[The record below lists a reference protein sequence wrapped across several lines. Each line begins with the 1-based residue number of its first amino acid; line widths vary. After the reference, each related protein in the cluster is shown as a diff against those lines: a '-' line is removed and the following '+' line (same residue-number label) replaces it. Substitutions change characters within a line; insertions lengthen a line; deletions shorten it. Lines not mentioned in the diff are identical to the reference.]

1 MGCGEKTSTRLLMS
15 AIEAS
20 LQPHVTAFV
29 DKVDDLI
36 AKVDSKAR
44 LLLAKDVDLAGVKDG
59 GKVDV
64 SLNEEN
70 SARLKKLTKLLSDLK
85 DLSWRYKIGPSGSG
99 RARLGMANSTG
110 CSSVWAS
117 TYPYNPYPFP
127 WVNHLFQDAPSIAI
141 GIFEGHMRKM
151 ADNFALVRR
160 AELEVNDAYDNHV
173 HDEFFSMFDYNQFT
187 DEEFLLCPP
196 IVAIGGDGAMYDIGF
211 QNLSRLMASG
221 KPLRVVILDTQVY
234 SNTGG
239 QACTSGFTGQIADM
253 SYYGKVLHGKTEAR
267 KELSLISV
275 AHRTSYVL
283 QSSQANPSHL
293 MAGLLKG
300 LASRR
305 PAIFNI
311 YAPCQTE
318 HGIPDDASLRNAK
331 LALESRAVPYMIY
344 DPDAGSSLSE
354 RLNLEGNPELDQDWP
369 TYELKYKD
377 ENGKDQVMELPMTIA
392 DWAATEFRFAK
403 HFQRVKGTPEK
414 ELVLYHEYLK
424 LDPEQAKGKAAFI
437 YALTAKGQLEQYLV
451 SEELVS
457 LGKERIDFWNE
468 LREMSGDVV
477 SDEVREKIS
486 EEKEAEFEAQ
496 LDTLRAEYEAK
507 IESLKQ
513 SYPQEVARRMAEA
526 LMGQGSNL
534 DSFVSAVA
542 AAPAVQAPAAPAPR
556 PAPAPAPA
564 PAPKAAEAE
573 AAGEEPGMLPW
584 IEEDTCTACG
594 DCLKVNSKLFAYGP
608 SGKATVTDPKNG
620 TFKDLVVAA
629 ERCPTGSIHPGEPV
643 NKKEKN
649 LDKLIPRAEPFN

>member
-1 MGCGEKTSTRLLMS
+1 MQNL
-15 AIEAS
+15 
-20 LQPHVTAFV
+20 
-29 DKVDDLI
+29 
-36 AKVDSKAR
+36 
-44 LLLAKDVDLAGVKDG
+44 
-59 GKVDV
+59 
-64 SLNEEN
+64 
-70 SARLKKLTKLLSDLK
+70 
-85 DLSWRYKIGPSGSG
+85 
-99 RARLGMANSTG
+99 
-110 CSSVWAS
+110 
-117 TYPYNPYPFP
+117 YPYNPYPFP

-160 AELEVNDAYDNHV
+160 ADLEVNDAYKPDE
-173 HDEFFSMFDYNQFT
+173 HDEFFSSFDYNQFT
-187 DEEFLLCPP
+187 DDEFLLCPP
-196 IVAIGGDGAMYDIGF
+196 IVAMGGDGAMYDIGF

-253 SYYGKVLHGKTEAR
+253 SYYGKAQHGKTEAR
-267 KELSLISV
+267 KELSLISL

-293 MAGLLKG
+293 MAGILKG

-318 HGIPDDASLRNAK
+318 HGIPDDASLRNSR
-331 LALESRAVPYMIY
+331 LALEGRAVPYMVY

-354 RLNLEGNPELDQDWP
+354 RLDLDGNPEIDQDWP

-392 DWAATEFRFAK
+392 DWAATEVRFAK
-403 HFQRVKGTPEK
+403 HYRRVKGTPDT

-424 LDPEQAKGKAAFI
+424 LSKEEAEGKTAFI
-437 YALTAKGQLEQYLV
+437 YALTSKNQLDRYLV
-451 SEELVS
+451 SEELVT
-457 LGKERIDFWNE
+457 LGRERLDFWNE
-468 LREMSGDVV
+468 LREMSGDWISEEVRDKV
-477 SDEVREKIS
+477 SD
-486 EEKEAEFEAQ
+486 EKEAEFEAK
-496 LDTLRAEYEAK
+496 LDAVKAQYEAQ

-513 SYPQEVARRMAEA
+513 SYPQEVARKMAEA

-534 DSFVSAVA
+534 DSFVSSVVS
-542 AAPAVQAPAAPAPR
+542 APAASAPSSPAAPAPV
-556 PAPAPAPA
+556 
-564 PAPKAAEAE
+564 AE
-573 AAGEEPGMLPW
+573 AAAPEEEAEPGMAPW

-594 DCLKVNSKLFAYGP
+594 DCLKVNPKLFVYGD
-608 SGKATVTDPKNG
+608 SGKAIVTDPKKG

-629 ERCPTGSIHPGEPV
+629 ERCPSGSIHPGEPT

-649 LDKLIPRAEPFN
+649 LDKLIARAEPFN